1 MILCKKAIALALI
14 LITFGNS
21 AEVYNETKIREYSVS
36 LSDANTMT
44 SNPFLLKD
52 GIISSDYKLTYF
64 YEGKEIKNVLN
75 LIQNGDTFLYRK
87 DLAKNR
93 IKTHNDILEIL
104 KQNIKNEKNIDYNKI
119 VFLINLLKI
128 DENNNGENKWK
139 KR

>member
-119 VFLINLLKI
+119 VFFINLLKI

>member
-119 VFLINLLKI
+119 VFFINLLKI
-128 DENNNGENKWK
+128 DENNNGENK
-139 KR
+139 

>member
-128 DENNNGENKWK
+128 DENNNGENK
-139 KR
+139 